1 MRGKIKMAYSVKNL
15 RHFDHPEA
23 QNVSSFSH
31 NTLSSLLSAVADI
44 QMTVDASGCVVGA
57 EMNTDLSQF
66 FEPGELSVDKWC
78 DLIAAE
84 DKETADA
91 VLETARSTPGET
103 HNVDLNL
110 YTGSQGRLIPVSCWL
125 CSDEVTKATKVV
137 CKDLR
142 SEASVRQQLINAQRT
157 LEQDYWS
164 NRRLEARYRRMLDMI
179 SDGFLVIDDLSGRV
193 LESNKNAS
201 MLLGLGEDSI
211 VGRAFPTGLSDEASR
226 TIIELQ
232 RDARSVS
239 GIVSSQFNTL
249 DGNTMTACMI
259 CLRQSSETRLLLRIS
274 PIKHYSSELTISRDA
289 FEYAPDGILVT
300 DNTGVVV
307 TANAAYLKLAGIN
320 EEYQATGRRADRWL
334 GRSNVDLSVILDNV
348 SSDGPLQLFSTVLR
362 TESGTLLDVELSA
375 AETQINGQIMII
387 SFIRDISRR
396 IDTQQE
402 KEVHLP
408 RSIEQIT
415 GRVGRVPLKQLV
427 RESTDV
433 IEALCI
439 EAALKLTKDN
449 RAAASELL
457 GLSRQSLYT
466 KLRRFDIGDSED
478 EVA

>member
-1 MRGKIKMAYSVKNL
+1 MGYGVKNL
-15 RHFDHPEA
+15 GHFDLSEA
-23 QNVSSFSH
+23 LNVSSFST
-31 NTLSSLLSAVADI
+31 NTLNSMLSAVADI
-44 QMTVDASGCVVGA
+44 QMTVDAQGGVSGA
-57 EMNTDLSQF
+57 EMNTELSQLL
-66 FEPGELSVDKWC
+66 EADKLSTDDWR
-78 DLIAAE
+78 DLIADR
-84 DKETADA
+84 DKETAEA
-91 VLETARSTPGET
+91 VLKAARSAPGDT
-103 HNVDLNL
+103 HRVDLDL
-110 YTGSQGRLIPVSCWL
+110 YTGSQDECIPVSCWF
-125 CSDEVTKATKVV
+125 CSDEGTKATKVV

-142 SEASVRQQLINAQRT
+142 SDASVRQQLINAQRT

-179 SDGFLVIDDLSGRV
+179 SDGFLVIDDLGGRV
-193 LESNKNAS
+193 LEANKNAS
-201 MLLGLGEDSI
+201 VLLGLGEDSI
-211 VGRAFPTGLSDEASR
+211 VGRAFPFGLSDEASR

-232 RDARSVS
+232 KDSRSVN
-239 GIVSSQFNTL
+239 GIVSSQFTTM
-249 DGNTMTACMI
+249 DGNTLTACMI
-259 CLRQSSETRLLLRIS
+259 CLRQSNETRLLLRIS
-274 PIKHYSSELTISRDA
+274 PIKHYTSELTIPRDA
-289 FEYAPDGILVT
+289 FEHAPDGILVT

-307 TANAAYLKLAGIN
+307 TANTAYLKLAGIN
-320 EEYQATGRRADRWL
+320 EEYQAIGRRADRWL

-348 SSDGPLQLFSTVLR
+348 GIDTPLQLFSTVLR
-362 TESGTLLDVELSA
+362 TESGALIDVELSA
-375 AETQINGQIMII
+375 AKTQINGQTMII

-396 IDTQQE
+396 IDRQYET
-402 KEVHLP
+402 EVHLP

-433 IEALCI
+433 IEALCV

>member
-1 MRGKIKMAYSVKNL
+1 M
-15 RHFDHPEA
+15 
-23 QNVSSFSH
+23 SSFSH
-31 NTLSSLLSAVADI
+31 STLTSMLSSVADI
-44 QMTVDASGCVVGA
+44 QMTVDAQGGVVGA
-57 EMNTDLSQF
+57 ELNPDLSQL
-66 FEPGELSVDKWC
+66 FEADKLSTDDWR
-78 DLIAAE
+78 DLIADP

-91 VLETARSTPGET
+91 LLKTARSTPGET
-103 HNVDLNL
+103 HKVDLNL
-110 YTGSQGRLIPVSCWL
+110 CTGPQEQFIPVSCWF
-125 CSDEVTKATKVV
+125 CSDEVTNETKVV

-142 SEASVRQQLINAQRT
+142 SDASVRQQLINAQRT

-193 LESNKNAS
+193 LESNEKAS

-226 TIIELQ
+226 AIIELQ
-232 RDARSVS
+232 RDSRSVS
-239 GIVSSQFNTL
+239 GIVSSQFTTM
-249 DGNTMTACMI
+249 DGNTLTACMI
-259 CLRQSSETRLLLRIS
+259 CLRQSNETRLLLRIS
-274 PIKHYSSELTISRDA
+274 PIKHYTSELTVPRDA
-289 FEYAPDGILVT
+289 FERAPDGILVT

-307 TANAAYLKLAGIN
+307 TANSAFLKLAGIN
-320 EEYQATGRRADRWL
+320 EEYQAIGRRADRWL
-334 GRSNVDLSVILDNV
+334 GRSNVDLNVILDNV
-348 SSDGPLQLFSTVLR
+348 DADSSLQLFSTVLR

-396 IDTQQE
+396 IDQQ
-402 KEVHLP
+402 KQTEVHLP
-408 RSIEQIT
+408 RSIEQLT

-433 IEALCI
+433 IEALCV

>member
-1 MRGKIKMAYSVKNL
+1 M
-15 RHFDHPEA
+15 
-23 QNVSSFSH
+23 SSFSH
-31 NTLSSLLSAVADI
+31 STLTSMLSSVADI
-44 QMTVDASGCVVGA
+44 QMTVDAQGGVVGA
-57 EMNTDLSQF
+57 ELNPDLSQL
-66 FEPGELSVDKWC
+66 FEADKLSTDDWR
-78 DLIAAE
+78 DLIADR
-84 DKETADA
+84 DKEMADA
-91 VLETARSTPGET
+91 VLKTARSTPGET
-103 HNVDLNL
+103 HKVDLNL
-110 YTGSQGRLIPVSCWL
+110 CTGPQEQFIPVSCWF
-125 CSDEVTKATKVV
+125 CSDEVTNETKVV

-142 SEASVRQQLINAQRT
+142 SDASVRQQLINAQRT

-179 SDGFLVIDDLSGRV
+179 SNGFLVIDDLSGRV
-193 LESNKNAS
+193 LESNEKAS

-226 TIIELQ
+226 AIIELQ
-232 RDARSVS
+232 RDSRSVS
-239 GIVSSQFNTL
+239 GIVSSQFTTM
-249 DGNTMTACMI
+249 DGNTLTACMI
-259 CLRQSSETRLLLRIS
+259 CLRQSNETRLLLRIS
-274 PIKHYSSELTISRDA
+274 PIKHYTSELTVPRDA
-289 FEYAPDGILVT
+289 FERAPDGILVT

-307 TANAAYLKLAGIN
+307 TANSAFLKLAGIN
-320 EEYQATGRRADRWL
+320 EEYQAIGRRADRWL
-334 GRSNVDLSVILDNV
+334 GRSNVDLNVILDNV
-348 SSDGPLQLFSTVLR
+348 DADSSLQLFSTVLR

-396 IDTQQE
+396 IDRQKQT
-402 KEVHLP
+402 EVHLP

-433 IEALCI
+433 IEALCV

>member
-1 MRGKIKMAYSVKNL
+1 M
-15 RHFDHPEA
+15 
-23 QNVSSFSH
+23 SSFSP
-31 NTLSSLLSAVADI
+31 NTLSSVLSAVADI
-44 QMTVDASGCVVGA
+44 EITLDAQGRVA
-57 EMNTDLSQF
+57 EAKMNTELSQL
-66 FEPGELSVDKWC
+66 FEADKLSTDDWR
-78 DLIAAE
+78 DLIAE
-84 DKETADA
+84 RDKETADA
-91 VLETARSTPGET
+91 VLNTARSTPGET
-103 HNVDLNL
+103 HKVDLDL
-110 YTGSQGRLIPVSCWL
+110 YTESQDQCIPVSCWL

-142 SEASVRQQLINAQRT
+142 SDASVRQQLINAQRT

-201 MLLGLGEDSI
+201 ILLGLGEDSI
-211 VGRAFPTGLSDEASR
+211 VGRTFPFGLSDDASR

-232 RDARSVS
+232 RDSRGVN
-239 GIVSSQFNTL
+239 GIVTSQFNTM
-249 DGNTMTACMI
+249 DGNTLTACMV
-259 CLRQSSETRLLLRIS
+259 CLRQSNETRLLLRIS
-274 PIKHYSSELTISRDA
+274 PIKHYASELTIPRDA
-289 FEYAPDGILVT
+289 FEHAPDGILVT
-300 DNTGVVV
+300 DNAGVVV
-307 TANAAYLKLAGIN
+307 TANSAYLKLAGIN
-320 EEYQATGRRADRWL
+320 EEYQAIGRRADRWL

-348 SSDGPLQLFSTVLR
+348 GTDSPLQLFSTVLR
-362 TESGTLLDVELSA
+362 TESGTLLDVELSS
-375 AETQINGQIMII
+375 AETQINGQTMII

-396 IDTQQE
+396 IDRQQE
-402 KEVHLP
+402 TEVRLP

>member
-1 MRGKIKMAYSVKNL
+1 M
-15 RHFDHPEA
+15 
-23 QNVSSFSH
+23 SSFS
-31 NTLSSLLSAVADI
+31 NDTLSSVLSAVADI
-44 QMTVDASGCVVGA
+44 QMTVDASGGVVRA
-57 EMNTDLSQF
+57 ELNTDLSKL
-66 FEPGELSVDKWC
+66 FEAGKLSTDKWR
-78 DLIAAE
+78 DLIADR
-84 DKETADA
+84 DKEAADA
-91 VLETARSTPGET
+91 VLKAALSTPGKT

-110 YTGSQGRLIPVSCWL
+110 STGSQDQFIPVSCWL
-125 CSDEVTKATKVV
+125 CSDEVTNATKVV

-142 SEASVRQQLINAQRT
+142 SDASVRQQLINAQRI

-211 VGRAFPTGLSDEASR
+211 VGRAFPTGMSDEASR
-226 TIIELQ
+226 SIIELQ
-232 RDARSVS
+232 KDARSVS

-259 CLRQSSETRLLLRIS
+259 CLRQSNETRLLLRIS
-274 PIKHYSSELTISRDA
+274 PIKHYTSELTIPRDV
-289 FEYAPDGILVT
+289 FEHAPDGILVT

-307 TANAAYLKLAGIN
+307 TANSAYLKLAGIN
-320 EEYQATGRRADRWL
+320 EEYQAVGRRADRWL
-334 GRSNVDLSVILDNV
+334 GRSNVDLNVILDNV
-348 SSDGPLQLFSTVLR
+348 TSDSPLKLFSTVLR

-396 IDTQQE
+396 IDRQQE
-402 KEVHLP
+402 TEVHLP

-433 IEALCI
+433 IEALCV

>member
-1 MRGKIKMAYSVKNL
+1 M
-15 RHFDHPEA
+15 
-23 QNVSSFSH
+23 SSFSH
-31 NTLSSLLSAVADI
+31 HTLSSMLSAVADI
-44 QMTVDASGCVVGA
+44 QMTVDAQGSVLGA
-57 EMNTDLSQF
+57 EMNTELSQLL
-66 FEPGELSVDKWC
+66 EADKFLTNDWR
-78 DLIAAE
+78 DLIDE
-84 DKETADA
+84 RDKDAADA
-91 VLETARSTPGET
+91 VLKTARSTPGET
-103 HNVDLNL
+103 HKVDLKL
-110 YTGSQGRLIPVSCWL
+110 HTGSQDQCIPVICWF
-125 CSDEVTKATKVV
+125 CSDEATNATKVV

-193 LESNKNAS
+193 LESNRNAS
-201 MLLGLGEDSI
+201 ILLGLGEDSI
-211 VGRAFPTGLSDEASR
+211 VGRAFPAGLSDEASR
-226 TIIELQ
+226 TIIEMQ
-232 RDARSVS
+232 RDSRSVS
-239 GIVSSQFNTL
+239 GIVSSQFDNL
-249 DGNTMTACMI
+249 DGNTLTACMI
-259 CLRQSSETRLLLRIS
+259 CLRQSNETRLLLRIS
-274 PIKHYSSELTISRDA
+274 PIKHYTSELTIPRDA
-289 FEYAPDGILVT
+289 FEHAPDGILVT
-300 DNTGVVV
+300 DNNGVVV
-307 TANAAYLKLAGIN
+307 TANTAYLKLAGIN
-320 EEYQATGRRADRWL
+320 EEYQAIGRRADRWL

-348 SSDGPLQLFSTVLR
+348 GSDSPLQLFSTVLR

-375 AETQINGQIMII
+375 AETQINGQAMII

-396 IDTQQE
+396 IDRQQE
-402 KEVHLP
+402 TEVHLP

-433 IEALCI
+433 IEALCV